1 MWTST
6 SRIPTI
12 RTIIDLRHR
21 LQTTATTIRSH
32 VDEAMRAQKI
42 SKNEMARLLKTR
54 RSQVDRLLDPAS
66 DFTLTTP
73 QRAAAMVG
81 RRVSIELVWLAG
93 LQVSRANPHFGC
105 GPTVTRRDL

>member
-42 SKNEMARLLKTR
+42 SKNEMVRLATQPAPTARSYPSPGHRPGSGSPPK
-54 RSQVDRLLDPAS
+54 
-66 DFTLTTP
+66 
-73 QRAAAMVG
+73 G
-81 RRVSIELVWLAG
+81 
-93 LQVSRANPHFGC
+93 
-105 GPTVTRRDL
+105 